1 MMLRTMGWRA
11 VMTLETN
18 LVRGTLTLL
27 ILKSLSQ
34 GPLHGFAVLEWI
46 EAATRT
52 PLFVAEGTLYPALHR
67 LERNGLIEAEWG
79 VSDNNRRAK
88 YYSLTARGSAELRTA
103 LAAWNRH
110 VATLERALSYSASA

>member
-1 MMLRTMGWRA
+1 
-11 VMTLETN
+11 MTLETN

-52 PLFVAEGTLYPALHR
+52 PMFVAEGTLYPALHR

-88 YYSLTARGSAELRTA
+88 YYALTARGHAELRTT
-103 LAAWNRH
+103 LEAWHRH
-110 VATLERALSYSASA
+110 VAALQRALAFTAPA